1 MAEIIDFNRLF
12 KESHLDSQEDSQQEH
27 QSQNLS
33 IPKGAYVKLIGKIKD
48 DVLRN
53 DMMLPMVPKEQQN
66 QMLEYHSRY
75 AIAQGIDEILK
86 RVQADEN
93 LSGHPITITIYPQE
107 VVHEKNFNQ
116 DKLITTF
123 ELGLPIM
130 AKATSD
136 CEFEA

>member
-1 MAEIIDFNRLF
+1 MAEIIDFNRLS
-12 KESHLDSQEDSQQEH
+12 KESRSDSQEDSQP
-27 QSQNLS
+27 QSLS
-33 IPKGAYVKLIGKIKD
+33 IPKGAHVKLIGKIKD

-53 DMMLPMVPKEQQN
+53 DMMLPVVPKEQQN

-75 AIAQGIDEILK
+75 AIAQGIDEIMK
-86 RVQADEN
+86 RVQSDEN